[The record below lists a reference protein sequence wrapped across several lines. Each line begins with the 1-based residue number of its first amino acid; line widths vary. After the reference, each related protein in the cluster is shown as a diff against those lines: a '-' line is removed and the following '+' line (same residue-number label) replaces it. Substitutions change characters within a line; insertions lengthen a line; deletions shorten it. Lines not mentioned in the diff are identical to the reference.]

1 MSKLVYDPKAAFTV
15 TEFGVK
21 PVPGARTLRAK
32 YGNTE
37 FTIAMHQRRKLA
49 GGVAVNRVNG
59 KVIYRWLTQDAARK
73 LFQAGKDVFQ
83 QA

>member
-1 MSKLVYDPKAAFTV
+1 MSKLTYNPKAAFTV
-15 TEFGVK
+15 TESGVR
-21 PVPGARTLRAK
+21 PVPGARTLKARL
-32 YGNTE
+32 GNTE

-49 GGVAVNRVNG
+49 GGVATERVNG

-73 LFQAGKDVFQ
+73 LFAAGKDVL